1 MKRYDIL
8 KPDCNIKFSIVGEE
22 YIYGFIGNEA
32 VGKKMSVI
40 EFYEKAKSGF
50 DPNLYDKYKT
60 LFEFDY
66 PFKKYINIKNKMSIS
81 EIKRMK
87 AFDGNEYDL
96 SDVAEKLDDEET
108 ADEERVAE
116 ITVDVKENSKEEESK
131 SGNKKGLSG
140 SERGTI
146 FHKFMELIDFSRV
159 KGLDEIKIMDY
170 LSGLLKE
177 LEEKEIFTDEEAKA
191 VNLYKIRK
199 MLLSDLGRRMS
210 KADENGKLKKEQQ
223 FSAGIPVNVIFSEEK
238 DDNADIL
245 NRLKKDFTEADLSN
259 DDLVIVQGIID
270 AFFFEDDKII
280 LMDYK
285 TDYASEE
292 ELKKRYFAQLD
303 YYAYVLEK
311 ITGLKVSEK
320 LIYSFCLEKQIKI
333 D

>member
-1 MKRYDIL
+1 
-8 KPDCNIKFSIVGEE
+8 
-22 YIYGFIGNEA
+22 
-32 VGKKMSVI
+32 
-40 EFYEKAKSGF
+40 
-50 DPNLYDKYKT
+50 
-60 LFEFDY
+60 
-66 PFKKYINIKNKMSIS
+66 MSIS

-87 AFDGNEYDL
+87 AFDGSEYDL
-96 SDVAEKLDDEET
+96 SDYAEKLNDEET
-108 ADEERVAE
+108 VDEEKVDE
-116 ITVDVKENSKEEESK
+116 KTVDAKENSGDKESK
-131 SGNKKGLSG
+131 ETKSDNKKGLSG

-146 FHKFMELIDFSRV
+146 VHKFMELVDFSHG
-159 KGLDEIKIMDY
+159 KGFDEIKILEY
-170 LSGLLKE
+170 LSCLLKE
-177 LEEKEIFTDEEAKA
+177 LEEKEIFTVEEAKA

-210 KADENGKLKKEQQ
+210 EADEKGKLKKEQQ
-223 FSAGIPVNVIFSEEK
+223 FSAGIPVDVIFSKEK
-238 DDNADIL
+238 DDNAGLLQGLEKDI
-245 NRLKKDFTEADLSN
+245 TEEDSSN

-285 TDYASEE
+285 TDYASEK
-292 ELKKRYFAQLD
+292 ELKDRYFAQLD